1 VPCRGLAFP
10 RVRYA
15 ARRAFE
21 GAQIGQSA
29 ESLRSSDELH
39 GLGAVLA
46 PQGRRG
52 SIVGNHND
60 PQFFVLKRAA
70 LGGSQVDKTVSTQTA
85 SLAAP

>member
-1 VPCRGLAFP
+1 
-10 RVRYA
+10 VRYA

-60 PQFFVLKRAA
+60 PQFFVLRERLSAARRSTKPCPRKRR
-70 LGGSQVDKTVSTQTA
+70 A
-85 SLAAP
+85 SRRRK